1 MKQILIIFFSF
12 VIACKLNAQQ
22 SIFYVS
28 SLGNDQNPGSFSK
41 PLKTLRAALS
51 KVACSKQNKVSIQ
64 LRAGKYYQDK
74 TIEITPSL
82 LNNHKLEIASY
93 YNEKVIISGV
103 EKMNIQWKTWKGN
116 ILKAFIG
123 KGLSIDR
130 LFCNGATLPM
140 ARYPNFDSSKSI
152 FNGTATDA
160 VSPERVKKWHNP
172 VGGYVHVLHEGM
184 WGSFHYRITGK
195 DSNDSLQLEGGWQNN
210 RPAPWHKSYRFV
222 ENIFEELDAP
232 KEWFY
237 DSNEGFL
244 YLYPPKDVNMKTA
257 LFEKSVLNEIITI
270 KGTEQEPVQ
279 DVTIEG
285 IYFTGTNRTFM
296 FTKEPLLRSDWT
308 IYRGGAILADGTK
321 DIRISNCT
329 FTELGGNAVFV
340 SNYNR
345 AVTISGNHVYNVGG
359 NAIAFVGNPDAVR
372 SPSFR
377 YNQFIPVDELDKT
390 PGPENN
396 NFPAECKAHNNL
408 IHNIGTVEKQV
419 AGVAISMAK
428 DIIVSHNTIYNVPRS
443 GINIGD
449 GCWGGNVIE
458 FNDVFNTVLETG
470 DHGAFNSWGRD
481 RFWRP
486 ERTIIDSIVA
496 TNPGI
501 ELLDV
506 TKPIIIRNNRFQ
518 CDHGWDIDL
527 DDGSTNYLIYNNVC
541 LNGGLKLREGYHRSV
556 TNNIL
561 INNTFHPHVWLKNS
575 GDVFTHN
582 IVTLPYAP
590 ILMSNW
596 GKEIDSNFFLT
607 NEGLIKAH
615 SLDLDKHS
623 SAGNVMFVDMMA
635 GNYHQKPGSP
645 ALKGGFKN
653 FEMDFGVTLTRLKK
667 IAEKPVIKPL
677 LTKLNDIKGMEV
689 DWLGAKF
696 KNIETPG
703 ERSATGLPNNNG
715 ALLIQLPSAS
725 IAATNN
731 LQKTDV
737 IIKLGDA
744 DINSISDLL
753 KVYQNIKWMGQS
765 ECTIIRNQATQK
777 LTVFFH
783 KL

>member
-1 MKQILIIFFSF
+1 MKLLVFIFFPVLTGSVLF
-12 VIACKLNAQQ
+12 GQRSVI
-22 SIFYVS
+22 YVS
-28 SLGNDQNPGSFSK
+28 PSGSDKNTGVLSK
-41 PLKTLRAALS
+41 PLKTLRAALG
-51 KVACSKQNKVSIQ
+51 KVASSKQNKVSIQ

-82 LNNHKLEIASY
+82 LNNHQLEIASY
-93 YNEKVIISGV
+93 NNEKVIISGA
-103 EKMNIQWKTWKGN
+103 EKMNTQWKIWKGN

-130 LFCNGATLPM
+130 LFCNGTLLPM
-140 ARYPNFDSSKSI
+140 ARYPNFDSSSI
-152 FNGTATDA
+152 FNGTASDA
-160 VSPERVKKWHNP
+160 VSPERVKKWQNP

-184 WGSFHYRITGK
+184 WGGFHYRITGK
-195 DSNDSLQLEGGWQNN
+195 DSNDSLQLDGGWQNN
-210 RPAPWHKSYRFV
+210 RPAPWHKLYRFV

-257 LFEKSVLNEIITI
+257 LFEKSELNEIITI
-270 KGTEQEPVQ
+270 KGTEQQPVKN
-279 DVTIEG
+279 VTIEG
-285 IYFTGTNRTFM
+285 IYFSGTNRTFM

-308 IYRGGAILADGTK
+308 IYRGGGILADGTK
-321 DIRISNCT
+321 DLRISNCT
-329 FTELGGNAVFV
+329 FTRLGGNAVFV

-345 AVTISGNHVYNVGG
+345 AVIISGNHIYDIGG

-372 SPSFR
+372 SPSFQ

-390 PGPENN
+390 PGPKTN
-396 NFPAECKAHNNL
+396 NFPAECNAYNNL
-408 IHNIGTVEKQV
+408 IHNIGTIEKQV
-419 AGVAISMAK
+419 AGVEISMSMN
-428 DIIVSHNTIYNVPRS
+428 ITVSHNTIYNVPRS

-449 GCWGGNVIE
+449 GCWGGDVIE

-506 TKPIIIRNNRFQ
+506 TRPIIIRNNRFQ

-541 LNGGLKLREGYHRSV
+541 LNGGLKLREGYHRTV

-575 GDVFTHN
+575 DDVFTHN

-596 GKEIDSNFFLT
+596 GKKIDSNFFLT
-607 NEGLIKAH
+607 KEGLIKAH
-615 SLDLDKHS
+615 TLDLDKHS
-623 SAGNVMFVDMMA
+623 STGDVMFVDMIA

-645 ALKGGFKN
+645 ALKSGVKN
-653 FEMDFGVTLTRLKK
+653 FEMDFGVTLTALKK

-696 KNIETPG
+696 KNIETLG

-715 ALLIQLPSAS
+715 AMLIQLPSTS

-777 LTVFFH
+777 LTLFFH